1 MKANSVSIPGASLF
15 SAVPL
20 WLRLAIMAVILILLI
35 IIIWVVL
42 KKTGAIKT
50 DEEKVAENVEEKVK
64 KDTQQLLQQGQKPTF
79 LRTSY
84 AGFAD
89 KIFSAG
95 SGQNKPRGTDEQ
107 KIYAVFVQMKN
118 DLDITLLTE
127 AFGQRDVSFTW
138 NEKAGLHGW
147 ITNELDNEELRVLNM
162 QLAKQGIKYRF

>member
-1 MKANSVSIPGASLF
+1 MKNNISNIGG
-15 SAVPL
+15 SAFNAIPL
-20 WLRLAIMAVILILLI
+20 WLRISVLAVVLIVLI
-35 IIIWVVL
+35 IIVWVLL
-42 KKTGAIKT
+42 KKTGVVKT
-50 DEEKVAENVEEKVK
+50 DEEKVAQDVEVKVE

-89 KIFSAG
+89 KLFSAG
-95 SGQNKPRGTDEQ
+95 AGQNKPRGTDEQ

-118 DLDITLLTE
+118 DLDIALLTA

-138 NEKAGLHGW
+138 SEKAGLHGW